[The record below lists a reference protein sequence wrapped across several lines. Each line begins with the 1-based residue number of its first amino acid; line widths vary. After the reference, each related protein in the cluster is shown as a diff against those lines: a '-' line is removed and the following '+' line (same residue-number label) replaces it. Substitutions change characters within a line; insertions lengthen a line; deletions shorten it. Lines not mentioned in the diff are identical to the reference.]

1 VGLTKNDIS
10 LTFLQNILNLYKSS
24 DNNSFKDALSKAF
37 YSNLT
42 SKEREVLNYLRENPD
57 SLKNVQIVLQEVQEE
72 TQLYAKRKDYTQ
84 EYLNEL
90 KMLEEIDFKIRELK
104 KYYRK
109 MEKISGILPINEL
122 IEDIKGTSLKL
133 SNFHITNLEKLNYY
147 NFNSPL
153 FN

>member
-1 VGLTKNDIS
+1 
-10 LTFLQNILNLYKSS
+10 
-24 DNNSFKDALSKAF
+24 
-37 YSNLT
+37 
-42 SKEREVLNYLRENPD
+42 
-57 SLKNVQIVLQEVQEE
+57 
-72 TQLYAKRKDYTQ
+72 
-84 EYLNEL
+84 
-90 KMLEEIDFKIRELK
+90 MLEEIDFKIRELK